1 MQVCYYIAA
10 SKDPNRKGR
19 EMDAIITVEYY
30 VHLHDEDAE
39 AIENG
44 EMDIADIDWSFY
56 TSCDWDTM
64 DCTGIEEA

>member
-1 MQVCYYIAA
+1 
-10 SKDPNRKGR
+10 
-19 EMDAIITVEYY
+19 MDAIITVEYY

-64 DCTGIEEA
+64 DCVSIEEG

>member
-1 MQVCYYIAA
+1 M
-10 SKDPNRKGR
+10 N
-19 EMDAIITVEYY
+19 AIITVEYY

-44 EMDIADIDWSFY
+44 EMDISDIDWSYY

-64 DCTGIEEA
+64 NCTGIEEA